1 MPAEPDIAT
10 IAALIGEPA
19 RAAMLMALMD
29 GHSLPAGEL
38 AYCARVSPQTAS
50 SHLAK
55 LVEYELLTVTVS
67 GRHRYYALK
76 SAEVAHVL
84 EALSSIAP
92 LGRIRSLRDGK
103 QVEALRRARTCYD
116 HLAGK
121 LGVALAQA
129 LVEREYFRLDS
140 ECCEPTTTG
149 LRWLKEWNIDV
160 MPLYKSRRPLARPC
174 VDWSERRLHI
184 GGALGTAIT
193 NHLFEQKWLARIP
206 NTRGVLLTTAGEIE
220 LKEELGLDTHA

>member
-19 RAAMLMALMD
+19 RAAMLMALMH

-55 LVEYELLTVTVS
+55 LVEYDLLTVTTV
-67 GRHRYYALK
+67 GRHRYYALR
-76 SAEVAHVL
+76 SPEVANVL

-92 LGRIRSLRDGK
+92 LGRVRSLREGK

-116 HLAGK
+116 HLAGR

-129 LVEREYFRLDS
+129 IVERGYFRLDPD
-140 ECCEPTTTG
+140 CCEPTASG
-149 LRWLKEWNIDV
+149 LTWLKTWGIDV
-160 MPLYKSRRPLARPC
+160 NALYKSRRPLARPC

-184 GGALGTAIT
+184 GGALGAAIT
-193 NHLFEQKWLARIP
+193 NHLFDQGWLVRIP
-206 NTRGVLLTTAGEIE
+206 DTRGVLLTESGSAALTH
-220 LKEELGLDTHA
+220 ELGMHLG

>member
-19 RAAMLMALMD
+19 RAAMLMALMH

-38 AYCARVSPQTAS
+38 AYCARISPQTAS

-55 LVEYELLTVTVS
+55 LVEYGLLTVTVS
-67 GRHRYYALK
+67 GRHRYYALRG
-76 SAEVAHVL
+76 AEVAQVL

-92 LGRIRSLRDGK
+92 LGKVRSLREGK

-129 LVEREYFRLDS
+129 LVERDYFRLEPD
-140 ECCEPTTTG
+140 CCEPTQAG
-149 LRWLKEWNIDV
+149 VAWLQQWGIDV
-160 MPLYKSRRPLARPC
+160 LALQHSRRPFARPC

-184 GGALGTAIT
+184 GGAVGTAIT
-193 NHLFEQKWLARIP
+193 SHLFAQAWLTRIP
-206 NTRGVLLTTAGEIE
+206 NTRGVLLTAAGQPA
-220 LKEELGLDTHA
+220 LRDELGLSF